1 MRTALLETVNT
12 EPVTLE
18 SVLAK
23 ENLNAA
29 WSPVKAHDEAAGVD
43 GMDGE
48 RSLTRRCYPDLSHM
62 LLTREVG

>member
-1 MRTALLETVNT
+1 MTAMRERVNT

-29 WSPVKAHDEAAGVD
+29 WSQVKTNDGAAGGD
-43 GMDGE
+43 G
-48 RSLTRRCYPDLSHM
+48 
-62 LLTREVG
+62 